1 MIRGGWVPGG
11 SWRRMVCDTAVTCA
25 LAVSRRAFGC
35 KNILIIDWPLTVVD
49 SMCSMLS
56 TVVVRTRSY
65 WVVIR
70 PSISSGF
77 RPVNCQ
83 ATAITGMLMLGKM
96 SVGVRRTIA
105 GLASRISSATTTKVY
120 GRCRATLTI
129 HMLCRRPTAQSSY
142 CSHGCLPSLSMLE
155 GMRSF
160 PSDETTVPKAASEG
174 HGRIDL
180 DRRVARTARRL
191 CRAKLTD
198 RWLWRGLGASRGARV
213 QRDVARQLLATRH
226 GVLRRRCRLHASDR
240 GRCNV
245 HREVH
250 AGCVG
255 DEQPCAVV
263 ELVGPRG
270 DQR

>member
-1 MIRGGWVPGG
+1 MMGGGWVPGG

-25 LAVSRRAFGC
+25 FDVSRRAVGC
-35 KNILIIDWPLTVVD
+35 RKILTIDWPLTVVD

-77 RPVNCQ
+77 SPVNCH

-142 CSHGCLPSLSMLE
+142 CSHGCLPSLSILE
-155 GMRSF
+155 DAGGPWPSIVLTRSGNDTLF
-160 PSDETTVPKAASEG
+160 GVTLDPLVGATIEMEFERAPNTAA
-174 HGRIDL
+174 
-180 DRRVARTARRL
+180 
-191 CRAKLTD
+191 
-198 RWLWRGLGASRGARV
+198 GAGARSPHCV
-213 QRDVARQLLATRH
+213 WTTGRLGQLR
-226 GVLRRRCRLHASDR
+226 
-240 GRCNV
+240 
-245 HREVH
+245 H
-250 AGCVG
+250 AGFSGGCTR
-255 DEQPCAVV
+255 
-263 ELVGPRG
+263 PR
-270 DQR
+270 